1 VAITGE
7 LTLGGRILPVAG
19 VREKIQA
26 AGSVGAKTVVFPA
39 KNRVDLENLRD
50 EIRGDLE
57 VVLAE
62 SVEEVVD
69 LILC

>member
-1 VAITGE
+1 MCSSD
-7 LTLGGRILPVAG
+7 LVAG

-62 SVEEVVD
+62 SVEEVLD